1 MKLAEQ
7 WTNQSEKILHKLTTL
22 TQEQDRDRLA
32 IINALILALNVM
44 DRSVQGWRKWIQNL
58 NFMAQFSEDELK
70 AIEQGF
76 VKLVRSFIEYDID
89 ITKQHEDKLPQM
101 RLTRRRKRKKE
112 SEQGMYA

>member
-7 WTNQSEKILHKLTTL
+7 WTIQSEKILHKLTTI

-32 IINALILALNVM
+32 IINALILALNAL

-58 NFMAQFSEDELK
+58 DFMARFSENELM
-70 AIEQGF
+70 AIEQGL
-76 VKLVRSFIEYDID
+76 VKSVRSFIEYDID

-101 RLTRRRKRKKE
+101 RLTPRRKRKKDNAR
-112 SEQGMYA
+112 GMYA